1 MLWKFRTM
9 VKLVR
14 MSETELA
21 GQLQAI
27 RSRVDPL
34 EKLVHALAERL
45 PAPLRYHS
53 GRQHHGFRYGKPD
66 VRHFCLLKAVR
77 AVSALNAAIELAR
90 CGYVQEIAV
99 LIRTVIECTTHI
111 EFVLSGRVGAV
122 SPDPAAEKYVQD
134 YFADFARNEPT
145 DFKRAQ
151 VKQIL
156 VHRQL
161 GAELDSLAQEGD
173 RPENSKAEHLFS
185 NVYLSFSN
193 YVHGK
198 YPETMDLYGGR
209 PAHFHLRGMS
219 GTPKDAENLA
229 TIDSFVDTVSLTFAQ
244 MVSTFRLHDLVERD
258 PVLADWFRSTLA

>member
-1 MLWKFRTM
+1 VCLSLLSDCGS
-9 VKLVR
+9 VVEIQDDGEACADVR
-14 MSETELA
+14 NGARRAVTGINVQGRSARKAGPRLGGTTAGAVAVPFGATTSRISLRKARRAAFLFTEGGA
-21 GQLQAI
+21 GGQCAQRGDRAC
-27 RSRVDPL
+27 
-34 EKLVHALAERL
+34 
-45 PAPLRYHS
+45 PLRLCA
-53 GRQHHGFRYGKPD
+53 GNR
-66 VRHFCLLKAVR
+66 
-77 AVSALNAAIELAR
+77 SADPNGDRMHDA
-90 CGYVQEIAV
+90 YM
-99 LIRTVIECTTHI
+99 

-122 SPDPAAEKYVQD
+122 SPDRATEKYVQD

-173 RPENSKAEHLFS
+173 RHENSKAEHLFS

-219 GTPKDAENLA
+219 GTPKEPLINWGCG
-229 TIDSFVDTVSLTFAQ
+229 S
-244 MVSTFRLHDLVERD
+244 
-258 PVLADWFRSTLA
+258 W

>member
-1 MLWKFRTM
+1 M
-9 VKLVR
+9 R

-21 GQLQAI
+21 AQLDAL

-34 EKLVHALAERL
+34 EKLVHALAEQL

-53 GRQHHGFRYGKPD
+53 GKEHHGFRYGKPD

-90 CGYVQEIAV
+90 RGYTQEIAV

-111 EFVLSGRVGAV
+111 EFVLSGRVG
-122 SPDPAAEKYVQD
+122 SIGPDPATEKYVQD
-134 YFADFARNEPT
+134 YFADFARNDAS

-151 VKQIL
+151 VKQIS

-173 RPENSKAEHLFS
+173 RPKNSKAEHLFS
-185 NVYLSFSN
+185 NVYLTYSN

-198 YPETMDLYGGR
+198 YPETMDLYGGT
-209 PAHFHLRGMS
+209 PAHFHLRGMG

-229 TIDSFVDTVSLTFAQ
+229 TIDSFVDTVSITVAQ
-244 MVSTFRLHDLVERD
+244 MVSYLRLHDLVERD
-258 PVLADWFRSTLA
+258 PLLADWFRSTLA